1 MNIRQLPGHR
11 PALQRITAVSLA
23 GLLLAGTAHANR
35 AFATP
40 EEAMTTFGEAVNAND
55 DAALKAMLGNGY
67 RQFVP
72 PPGAWVRERFV
83 SAWAEGRTVRRDNE
97 QHATLVVGGDG
108 WTLPIPL
115 VQSKA
120 GWTFDTVAGAEEMRV
135 RRIGRHEVF
144 TIETLRTVLDA
155 QREYAEVDRDGDGVL
170 QYADRL
176 VSSPKRHDGL
186 FWPTVAGE
194 TPSPLGRAFVG
205 AEARNAS
212 PGGLLG
218 YRYKLLAGQGRH
230 AQGGAFDY
238 RVRGKLFGGFAVVA
252 YPVKYG
258 DTGVM
263 TFIMNHDGEVFQRDL
278 GPGSAKQAAALS
290 RFDPGPGWTQ
300 VTP

>member
-1 MNIRQLPGHR
+1 MDSQTLRCR
-11 PALQRITAVSLA
+11 AALVFVACVA
-23 GLLLAGTAHANR
+23 FAAAAHANR
-35 AFATP
+35 AFQTP
-40 EEAMTTFGEAVNAND
+40 EEAMTTFGEAVTAND
-55 DAALKAMLGNGY
+55 TAALEAILGNGY

-83 SAWAEGRTVRRDNE
+83 AAWSEGRAVRHDSE
-97 QHATLVVGGDG
+97 QHATLVVGQDG

-115 VQSKA
+115 VKAKA
-120 GWTFDTVAGAEEMRV
+120 GWSFDTVAGAEEMRV

-144 TIETLRTVLDA
+144 AIETLRTVLDA

-186 FWPTVAGE
+186 FWPTVEGE
-194 TPSPLGRAFVG
+194 PPSPLGRAFVG

-218 YRYKLLAGQGRH
+218 YRYRLLSGQGKH
-230 AQGGAFDY
+230 ARGGAFDY
-238 RVRGKLFGGFAVVA
+238 RVKGKLFGGFAVVA

-263 TFIMNHDGEVFQRDL
+263 TFIMNHEGEVFQRDL
-278 GPGSAKQAAALS
+278 GPNGAKQAAALG
-290 RFDPGPGWTQ
+290 RFDPGPGWTE